1 MSQLT
6 LALPNPL
13 AAREVLFL
21 STNGQPFTTSRAVAE
36 RFGKQHKNILRAIE
50 TLLRDSP
57 DPEFNRLN
65 FEPVEYIDNKGEP
78 RRAWNMTKNGFI
90 FLVMGF
96 TGKLAAQF
104 KERYIQAFDAM
115 AAQLTAAQPAHG
127 LTHTELRDLAWCWRA
142 GDKMWH
148 FAKEVE
154 ALLDAVDHRESA
166 NCYSIVREYR
176 RTLDKAR
183 AVLLNHTGDLP
194 LAEQQEDNW
203 RKVLKPLHEQPITHR
218 LVRR

>member
-1 MSQLT
+1 MNSLT
-6 LALPNPL
+6 AFSATDLISLHH
-13 AAREVLFL
+13 
-21 STNGQPFTTSRAVAE
+21 GQPMTTSLKVAE
-36 RFGKQHKNILRAIE
+36 VFGKLHRNVLRKLEALE
-50 TLLRDSP
+50 CS
-57 DPEFNRLN
+57 PEFTELN
-65 FEPVEYIDNKGEP
+65 FERSEYTDATGRKLSM
-78 RRAWNMTKNGFI
+78 WNMTKDGFI

-96 TGKLAAQF
+96 TGKQAAAI
-104 KERYIQAFDAM
+104 KEAYIHAFNAM
-115 AAQLTAAQPAHG
+115 AAQLTASLPAHG

-154 ALLDAVDHRESA
+154 NLLYAAEHREAA

-176 RTLDKAR
+176 RPLDKAKT
-183 AVLLNHTGDLP
+183 VLLNHTGDLP

>member
-1 MSQLT
+1 MNTITTFTPADIISLHH
-6 LALPNPL
+6 
-13 AAREVLFL
+13 
-21 STNGQPFTTSRAVAE
+21 GQPVTTSLKVAE
-36 RFGKQHKNILRAIE
+36 VFGKQHKNVLRKLE
-50 TLLRDSP
+50 TLECS
-57 DPEFNRLN
+57 PEFHQLN
-65 FEPVEYIDNKGEP
+65 FELMSQEVDIGNGAKRETKF
-78 RRAWNMTKNGFI
+78 WNMTKNGFI

-104 KERYIQAFDAM
+104 KENYIRAFDLM
-115 AAQLTAAQPAHG
+115 AAQLTASLPAHG

-154 ALLDAVDHRESA
+154 ALLNAVEHREAA

-176 RTLDKAR
+176 RTLDKAKT
-183 AVLLNHTGDLP
+183 VLLHHTGALP

-203 RKVLKPLHEQPITHR
+203 RRVLTPLHQQPITHR
-218 LVRR
+218 PVRR

>member
-1 MSQLT
+1 MNNLT
-6 LALPNPL
+6 AFSATDLISLHH
-13 AAREVLFL
+13 
-21 STNGQPFTTSRAVAE
+21 GQPMTTSLKVAE
-36 RFGKQHKNILRAIE
+36 VFGKQHKNVLRKLE
-50 TLLRDSP
+50 TLECSQ
-57 DPEFNRLN
+57 EFNRLN

-104 KERYIQAFDAM
+104 KEHYIQAFDAM

-183 AVLLNHTGDLP
+183 TVLVAHTADLP
-194 LAEQQEDNW
+194 LTEQQEDNW
-203 RKVLKPLHEQPITHR
+203 RRVLPPLHAQPAHR
-218 LVRR
+218 LARR

>member
-1 MSQLT
+1 MNSITAFTSADLIT
-6 LALPNPL
+6 LHH
-13 AAREVLFL
+13 
-21 STNGQPFTTSRAVAE
+21 GQPMTTSLKVAE
-36 RFGKQHKNILRAIE
+36 VFGKQHKNVLRKLE
-50 TLLRDSP
+50 TLECS
-57 DPEFNRLN
+57 PEFHELN
-65 FEPVEYIDNKGEP
+65 FELMSQEIEIGNGAKRETKV
-78 RRAWNMTKNGFI
+78 WNMTKDGFI

-104 KERYIQAFDAM
+104 KELYIHAFNLM
-115 AAQLTAAQPAHG
+115 AAQLSAALPAHG

-154 ALLDAVDHRESA
+154 NLLYAAEHREAA

-176 RTLDKAR
+176 RNLDKAK
-183 AVLLNHTGDLP
+183 AVLLNHTCDLP

-203 RKVLKPLHEQPITHR
+203 RRVLKPLHEQPITHR
-218 LVRR
+218 PVRR